1 MQAEARVMRS
11 LLIAVLLIAST
22 VPVAAQTPSS
32 TTLPV
37 LPMPRVS
44 ATPHVHLTPRPTAVS
59 TFTNPGSK
67 HAHVLTPAGGSS
79 CTRNAIAAQQRV
91 NPITGQPQAGTLVS
105 VPIGNNAGT
114 LASAT
119 NHQQQIDACAHG
131 H

>member
-1 MQAEARVMRS
+1 MMRS
-11 LLIAVLLIAST
+11 VLIAVMLVAAAG
-22 VPVAAQTPSS
+22 PAAAQTPSS

-37 LPMPRVS
+37 LPMPKVTP
-44 ATPHVHLTPRPTAVS
+44 TPHVRVTPRPSAVS

-79 CTRNAIAAQQRV
+79 CNRNATAAQQRV

-114 LASAT
+114 VASAT